1 MRSPDVAITSTPFEG
16 YVRARTDALVGLAV
30 LITRNWADAQDAVQ
44 DALAALYPRWHVLPP
59 AEELD
64 RYVNRAVVNACL
76 KQLRRSRRTLPVA
89 EVEWLPL
96 PDEHADP
103 TAEIVL
109 AREAWSLCSQLRPV
123 QRAAVALR
131 FSQGLSYAE
140 IAAILGCG
148 EATARSHVRR
158 AVTALRVASKEVPG
172 DD

>member
-1 MRSPDVAITSTPFEG
+1 VAITSTPFEG

-44 DALAALYPRWHVLPP
+44 DALAALYPRWHALPP

-76 KQLRRSRRTLPVA
+76 KQLRRSRRTVPVA

-96 PDEHADP
+96 PDEPADP
-103 TAEIVL
+103 TAETVL
-109 AREAWSLCSQLRPV
+109 AREAWSLCSRLRPV

-131 FSQGLSYAE
+131 FSQDLSYAE